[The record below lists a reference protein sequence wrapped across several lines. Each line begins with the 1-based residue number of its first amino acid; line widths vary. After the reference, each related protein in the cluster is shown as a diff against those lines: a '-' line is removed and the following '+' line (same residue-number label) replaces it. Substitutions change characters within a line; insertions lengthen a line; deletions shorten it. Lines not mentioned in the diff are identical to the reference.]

1 MKAIVFAKLEPKG
14 VIGTLESVRKIKG
27 VTKAFFTFGRYDL
40 VAFIEAPV
48 VGDICR
54 VVLEINRL
62 PNVTSTETLLEI
74 QP

>member
-1 MKAIVFAKLEPKG
+1 MKAVILIKLEPKG

-40 VAFIEAPV
+40 IVFVEAPV
-48 VGDICR
+48 FGDICR
-54 VVLEINRL
+54 IVLELNKL
-62 PNVTSTETLLEI
+62 PNVVSTETLLEL